1 MELKPYQREVI
12 SDLDCFMEQL
22 RKDEYLHTAFSNY
35 WAKKGVSLASSTHK
49 YLRPYDNSVKRVPHV
64 TVKVPTA
71 GGKTFIAC
79 NALRTIFDKMPSAS
93 PKVVAWFV
101 PSDTILKQTYKNL
114 SNPSH
119 PYRQKIDSHF
129 GHAVQVVDKEA
140 ALNGQGIQPA
150 EIAENLTIFVLS
162 VQSFATNSKDG
173 RRSWRENANL
183 AEYAKLYEGIKQ
195 IKDADETALIQVLS
209 YLNPV
214 VIIDESHNFE
224 ATLRVEMLQDINPR
238 FILDLTATPRNKSN
252 IISFVDAIKLKKENM
267 VKLPV
272 IVYNHRS
279 VDEVVASAIQLQK
292 TLEEK
297 AIQQEA
303 TGGRYIRP
311 IVLFQAESNTGDEKV
326 TFDKLKDKL
335 IKIGIP
341 ESQIKIK
348 TAVRDE
354 IKHLDLMDRDCPVR
368 YIITVNA
375 LKEGWDCPFAYIL
388 ASLANKSS
396 RVDVEQ
402 ILGRVLRQP
411 YATKQQDELL
421 NLSYVFTSSSNF
433 RETIDNIIEGLNRAG
448 FSKRDYRA
456 QESISSVVPDTGT
469 PIQLPFPTEPTPT
482 PAPIPTPTPTKDIED
497 EIDADA
503 VKEMVSAD
511 SHGISS
517 LTAFARQESQDFD
530 KNIEAFDQQPNQ
542 LPADIED
549 MVTDYRIQA
558 RFREEATAMRLPM
571 FSKKV
576 KQTSFF
582 EEGQEYIRL
591 DKAMLAEGFDLS
603 KQDHNV
609 DFTPVDAEAVTL
621 DIKKEGEEY
630 RPVRV
635 DMKAEQLAYFKKH
648 FDSLAPESQKKMLM
662 DVIVANL
669 SKSDL
674 ISQTQIKQY
683 VNDVIKG
690 FSVAQIA
697 DLYATESQT
706 ITAFKKKIGGLLE
719 TYQKKRFE
727 ELLDIGDITC
737 STDWY
742 ALPESINPLKT
753 VKGLANGLYDEEG
766 DVNDYEYKVIKAVST
781 LPSVLFW
788 HRNLERGAG
797 FYINGNINHYPDFIV
812 RLKSGKTILIE
823 AKGDDRDNSNTR
835 AKVELGR
842 TWASKAGEQYRYF
855 LVFDEQ
861 QMEGTVTLKELLQ
874 RLSEM

>member
-12 SDLDCFMEQL
+12 SDLDCFIEQL
-22 RKDEYLHTAFSNY
+22 NKDQYLHTAFSNY
-35 WAKKGVSLASSTHK
+35 WAQKGVSLASSTHK
-49 YLRPYDNSVKRVPHV
+49 YLRPYDNSVKNVPHV
-64 TVKVPTA
+64 TIKVPTA

-79 NALRTIFDKMPSAS
+79 NALRTIFDKMPSTS

-101 PSDTILKQTYKNL
+101 PSDTILKQTYQNL
-114 SNPSH
+114 SNPLH

-140 ALNGQGIQPA
+140 ALNGQGIKPA

-162 VQSFATNSKDG
+162 VQSFASNRKEG
-173 RRSWRENANL
+173 RRSYQENENL
-183 AEYAKLYEGIKQ
+183 AEYAQLQGNSEQLIAG
-195 IKDADETALIQVLS
+195 ADETSLIQVLS
-209 YLNPV
+209 LLNPV

-224 ATLRVEMLQDINPR
+224 AALRVEMLQDINPR

-279 VDEVVASAIQLQK
+279 REEVVSSAIQLQK
-292 TLEEK
+292 SLEEK
-297 AIQQEA
+297 ARQQEA

-326 TFDKLKDKL
+326 TFDKLKETLVKT
-335 IKIGIP
+335 GIP

-348 TAVRDE
+348 TAGRDE

-411 YATKQQDELL
+411 YAAKQQDELL

-433 RETIDNIIEGLNRAG
+433 RETIDNIIEGLNQAG

-456 QESISSVVPDTGT
+456 QESVPSFAPSANT
-469 PIQLPFPTEPTPT
+469 PIQSTLPIEPMPEPVPTE
-482 PAPIPTPTPTKDIED
+482 APEE
-497 EIDADA
+497 EIDTDV
-503 VKEMVSAD
+503 VKEMVNTEREQ
-511 SHGISS
+511 ISS
-517 LTAFARQESQDFD
+517 LTDFAQQESKNFNKTIEEFD
-530 KNIEAFDQQPNQ
+530 HQPNQ
-542 LPADIED
+542 LPSDIKD
-549 MVTDYRIQA
+549 MVSDYRIKEC
-558 RFREEATAMRLPM
+558 FRETASSIRLPM

-576 KQTSFF
+576 KQTSFL
-582 EEGQEYIRL
+582 EEGQAYIRL
-591 DKAMLAEGFDLS
+591 DKTMLVDDGFDLD

-609 DFTPVDAEAVTL
+609 DFTLVDTEAVSL
-621 DIKKEGEEY
+621 DIKQEGDDY
-630 RPVRV
+630 RPVRM
-635 DMKAEQLAYFKKH
+635 DMKAEQVAYFKKH
-648 FDSLAPESQKKMLM
+648 FSSLAPESQKNMLV
-662 DVIVANL
+662 DVIVAQLGKNDIIAHARL
-669 SKSDL
+669 TK
-674 ISQTQIKQY
+674 Y
-683 VNDVIKG
+683 VKEVIKD
-690 FSVAQIA
+690 FDTSKIA
-697 DLYATESQT
+697 ELYAMEKQT
-706 ITAFKKKIGGLLE
+706 VNAFRIKIDTLLA
-719 TYQKKRFE
+719 TYQKSRFKA
-727 ELLDIGDITC
+727 LLDIGDITC

-742 ALPESINPLKT
+742 AMPQSINLQNKI
-753 VKGLANGLYDEEG
+753 KGLEHSLYEEED
-766 DVNDYEYKVIKAVST
+766 DVNDYEYKVIKAISS
-781 LPSVLFW
+781 LDSVLFW

-797 FYINGNINHYPDFIV
+797 FYINGYINHYPDFIV
-812 RLKSGKTILIE
+812 YLKSGKTILIE

-835 AKVELGR
+835 EKVDLGR
-842 TWASKAGEQYRYF
+842 TWASAAGDQYRYF
-855 LVFDEQ
+855 LVFDKQ
-861 QMEGTVTLKELLQ
+861 QMDGTVTLKELLQ
-874 RLSEM
+874 RLEVM

>member
-1 MELKPYQREVI
+1 MELKPYQKEVI
-12 SDLDCFMEQL
+12 ADIDCFMEQL
-22 RKDEYLHTAFSNY
+22 RKDQYLHTAFSNY
-35 WAKKGVSLASSTHK
+35 WAQKGVSLASSTHR

-79 NALRTIFDKMPSAS
+79 NALRTIFDKMPSTS

-101 PSDTILKQTYKNL
+101 PSDTILKQTYRNL
-114 SNPSH
+114 SNPLH
-119 PYRQKIDSHF
+119 PYRQTINSHF

-150 EIAENLTIFVLS
+150 EIADNLTIFVLS
-162 VQSFATNSKDG
+162 VQSFASNSKDA

-183 AEYAKLYEGIKQ
+183 AEYAKLYGDIKR

-209 YLNPV
+209 FLNPV

-224 ATLRVEMLQDINPR
+224 AALRVEMLQDINPR

-279 VDEVVASAIQLQK
+279 VEEVVSSAIQLQK
-292 TLEEK
+292 TLEAK

-303 TGGRYIRP
+303 SGGRYIRP
-311 IVLFQAESNTGDEKV
+311 IALFQAESNTGDEKV
-326 TFDKLKDKL
+326 TYDKLKDKL
-335 IKIGIP
+335 VRIGIP
-341 ESQIKIK
+341 ESHIKIK

-354 IKHLDLMDRDCPVR
+354 IKHLDLLDKDCPVR

-411 YATKQQDELL
+411 YAAKQQDELL

-433 RETIDNIIEGLNRAG
+433 RETIDNVIEGLNRAG

-456 QESISSVVPDTGT
+456 QEFMPALNT
-469 PIQLPFPTEPTPT
+469 PNQLPLPIKPATEPGAVPMG
-482 PAPIPTPTPTKDIED
+482 ASEVD
-497 EIDADA
+497 IDADA
-503 VKEMVSAD
+503 VKEMVNTD
-511 SHGISS
+511 SKQISS
-517 LTAFARQESQDFD
+517 LTDFAQQESENFN
-530 KNIEAFDQQPNQ
+530 KTIEAFDRQSNQ
-542 LPADIED
+542 LPTDIKD
-549 MVTDYRIQA
+549 MVSDYHIKE
-558 RFREEATAMRLPM
+558 RFREEVSAMRLPM

-582 EEGQEYIRL
+582 EEGQPYIRL
-591 DKAMLAEGFDLS
+591 DKAMLADGFELD

-609 DFTPVDAEAVTL
+609 DFTSVDAEAVAL
-621 DIKKEGEEY
+621 DIKQEGEEY
-630 RPVRV
+630 RPVRM
-635 DMKAEQLAYFKKH
+635 DMKADQVAYFKQH
-648 FDSLAPESQKKMLM
+648 FASATPESQKILLAQN
-662 DVIVANL
+662 IARRLNINT
-669 SKSDL
+669 
-674 ISQTQIKQY
+674 ISEK
-683 VNDVIKG
+683 
-690 FSVAQIA
+690 QIA
-697 DLYATESQT
+697 DYIQEVIKDFDTSRISDLCATDTQT
-706 ITAFKKKIGGLLE
+706 MAAFKNKIDTLLA
-719 TYQKKRFE
+719 TYQKSRFE
-727 ELLDIGDITC
+727 KLLDIGEITC

-742 ALPESINPLKT
+742 ALPESINLLKT
-753 VKGLANGLYDEEG
+753 VKGLEKGLYEEED
-766 DVNDYEYKVIKAVST
+766 DVNDFEYKVINAVST
-781 LPSVLFW
+781 LDSVRFW

-797 FYINGNINHYPDFIV
+797 FYINGYINQYPDFIV

-835 AKVELGR
+835 AKIDLGR

-855 LVFDEQ
+855 MVFDKQ
-861 QMEGTVTLKELLQ
+861 QMDGAVTLTELVQ
-874 RLSEM
+874 RLGVM

>member
-22 RKDEYLHTAFSNY
+22 SKDRYLHTAFSNY
-35 WAKKGVSLASSTHK
+35 WAQKGISLASSTHR
-49 YLRPYDNSVKRVPHV
+49 YLRPYDNSVKNVPHV
-64 TVKVPTA
+64 TIKVPTA

-79 NALRTIFDKMPSAS
+79 NALRTIFDKMPATS

-114 SNPSH
+114 SNPLH

-140 ALNGQGIQPA
+140 ALNGQGIKPA

-162 VQSFATNSKDG
+162 VQSFASNRKDG
-173 RRSWRENANL
+173 KRSYQENENL
-183 AEYAKLYEGIKQ
+183 AEYAQLQGNSERVVEG
-195 IKDADETALIQVLS
+195 ADETALIQVLS
-209 YLNPV
+209 LLNPV

-224 ATLRVEMLQDINPR
+224 AALRVEMLQDINPR

-279 VDEVVASAIQLQK
+279 REEVVYSAIQLQK
-292 TLEEK
+292 SLEEK
-297 AIQQEA
+297 AKQQEA
-303 TGGRYIRP
+303 TGGRYVRP
-311 IVLFQAESNTGDEKV
+311 IVLFQAESNTSDEKV
-326 TFDKLKDKL
+326 TFDKLKDNL

-348 TAVRDE
+348 TADRDE

-456 QESISSVVPDTGT
+456 QDSIPSFVPNANT
-469 PIQLPFPTEPTPT
+469 PTQPPLPIDPQPEPTPT
-482 PAPIPTPTPTKDIED
+482 EGTED

-503 VKEMVSAD
+503 VKEMV
-511 SHGISS
+511 GTENKQVSS
-517 LTAFARQESQDFD
+517 LTAFAQKESEDFN
-530 KNIEAFDQQPNQ
+530 KNIEAFEQQPNQ
-542 LPADIED
+542 LPSDIKD
-549 MVTDYRIQA
+549 MVSDYRIKE
-558 RFREEATAMRLPM
+558 RFREEASAMRLPM

-582 EEGQEYIRL
+582 EEGQAYIRL
-591 DKAMLAEGFDLS
+591 DKKMLVDEGFDLD

-609 DFTPVDAEAVTL
+609 DFTLVDTEAVTL
-621 DIKKEGEEY
+621 DIKQDGEEY
-630 RPVRV
+630 RPVRM
-635 DMKAEQLAYFKKH
+635 DMKAEQVAYFKKH
-648 FDSLAPESQKKMLM
+648 FSSLAPEFQKNMLV
-662 DVIVANL
+662 DIIVAQLGKNDIVAH
-669 SKSDL
+669 SKL
-674 ISQTQIKQY
+674 KKY
-683 VNDVIKG
+683 VKDVIKD
-690 FSVAQIA
+690 FDTSKITE
-697 DLYATESQT
+697 LYAMESQT
-706 ITAFKKKIGGLLE
+706 VGAFKNKIDTLLAA
-719 TYQKKRFE
+719 YQKKRFR
-727 ELLDIGDITC
+727 ELLEIGDITC

-742 ALPESINPLKT
+742 ALPQSINLSKT
-753 VKGLANGLYDEEG
+753 MSGLENSLYEEE
-766 DVNDYEYKVIKAVST
+766 DYVHDYEYKVIKAISN
-781 LPSVLFW
+781 LDSVLFW
-788 HRNLERGAG
+788 HRNLERGVG
-797 FYINGNINHYPDFIV
+797 FYLNGNINHYPDFIV
-812 RLKSGKTILIE
+812 RLKSGKTLLIE

-835 AKVELGR
+835 EKIELGR
-842 TWASKAGEQYRYF
+842 TWVSKAGDQYRYF
-855 LVFDEQ
+855 MVFDKQ
-861 QMEGTVTLKELLQ
+861 QMEGAVTLTELVQMLE
-874 RLSEM
+874 RM